1 MAAVDGR
8 RDVFP
13 NLFSLYSLFSGRPI
27 FWVLSPAVLPVFPS
41 GRRASPGR
49 RGSSGFGLGGQAA
62 EEAIVRM
69 VEAEDA
75 LEGARSEAKRLRTHL
90 TTAESKLKVR

>member
-1 MAAVDGR
+1 
-8 RDVFP
+8 
-13 NLFSLYSLFSGRPI
+13 
-27 FWVLSPAVLPVFPS
+27 
-41 GRRASPGR
+41 
-49 RGSSGFGLGGQAA
+49 
-62 EEAIVRM
+62 M